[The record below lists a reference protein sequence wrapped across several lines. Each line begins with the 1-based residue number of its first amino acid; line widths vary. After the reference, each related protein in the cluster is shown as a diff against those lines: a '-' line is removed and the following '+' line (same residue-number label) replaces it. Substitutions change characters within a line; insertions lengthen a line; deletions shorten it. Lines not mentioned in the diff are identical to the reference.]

1 MINLK
6 QMKDINFITEDQARV
21 AINTF
26 QEESKSNKNVIL
38 PLMPVKDVRDS
49 YWSEDPSGSTELQN
63 SDSD

>member
-49 YWSEDPSGSTELQN
+49 Y
-63 SDSD
+63 